1 MIELLTERK
10 KNELLTD
17 LVSRY
22 EQRIEMLLTE
32 LENCNKGNVN
42 NKKINEILKN
52 YK

>member
-22 EQRIEMLLTE
+22 EERIEMLLTE
-32 LENCNKGNVN
+32 LENYKNGKIDNKR
-42 NKKINEILKN
+42 INEILKN

>member
-17 LVSRY
+17 LVGRY
-22 EQRIEMLLTE
+22 EERIEMLLTE
-32 LENCNKGNVN
+32 LENCKKGKVDN
-42 NKKINEILKN
+42 NRINEILKN